1 VTGPGTGRNGR
12 GVDRTSESVDRGVT
26 VSPARDYAYRTRVR
40 LADASVGNPFT
51 VSATRDHYSGV
62 TKGWGRAEGAVA
74 PRAAG
79 EGAKHPRQMIL

>member
-1 VTGPGTGRNGR
+1 MTGPGTGRNGR

-26 VSPARDYAYRTRVR
+26 VSPARDYAYSTSVR

-62 TKGWGRAEGAVA
+62 TKGWGRKGQL
-74 PRAAG
+74 PRAQQAR
-79 EGAKHPRQMIL
+79 AQKHPRQMIL